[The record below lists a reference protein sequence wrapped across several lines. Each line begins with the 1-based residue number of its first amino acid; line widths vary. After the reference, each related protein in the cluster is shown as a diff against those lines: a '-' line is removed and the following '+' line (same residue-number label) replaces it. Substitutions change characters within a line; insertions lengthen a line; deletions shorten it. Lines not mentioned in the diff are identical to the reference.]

1 MPIIHSLAAR
11 FRATE
16 EPRMKSLAVRVLA
29 GTFLAVATVAWT
41 GAGAIENDEIGVL
54 RLFDEFVS
62 SGAAASQCAQPDDL
76 SAARFLSNFQW
87 VSTHAHLEIG
97 RQLPG
102 SGAEV
107 ISAELARRSKEVKD
121 RTHALVR
128 AEGCEA
134 GQVQDLVKR
143 FAIQAAWVREG

>member
-1 MPIIHSLAAR
+1 MN
-11 FRATE
+11 T
-16 EPRMKSLAVRVLA
+16 LAVRVLA
-29 GTFLAVATVAWT
+29 GAVLGFALASGPAARAV
-41 GAGAIENDEIGVL
+41 ENDEIGVL
-54 RLFDEFVS
+54 KLFDEFVS

-76 SAARFLSNFQW
+76 AAARFLSNFQW

-107 ISAELARRSKEVKD
+107 VSAELARRSKEVKD

-128 AEGCEA
+128 TAGCEA
-134 GQVQDLVKR
+134 GPVQDLVRR